1 MTSKLSMETSPQIN
15 KKFKKI
21 NSKIKNDKQQHINE
35 TDELQQE
42 NEYLREKLGAMENR
56 SRHDNL
62 GQLV

>member
-15 KKFKKI
+15 KTFKKI

-42 NEYLREKLGAMENR
+42 NEYLREKVGAMENK
-56 SRHDNL
+56 S
-62 GQLV
+62 

>member
-35 TDELQQE
+35 NDELQQE
-42 NEYLREKLGAMENR
+42 NEYLREKVGAMENR

-62 GQLV
+62 GQLI